1 MSFDF
6 STLITDRTQADVD
19 AARELTFR
27 VENGLATAEEIAR
40 WNLAAE
46 KGAYNYTDLNRVTQC
61 MEYLDET
68 LRSYGYQTGYQR
80 IRVPHKGGSGL
91 PEGYTELE
99 YIESTGTQHID
110 TGFKPNNNSRVIV
123 DIYVPEQSTYPKA
136 VFGSR
141 NGVSSSVASFVLW
154 AFESSQFRSDYNSVN
169 TSVNV
174 SVPGRHTIDK
184 NKNVCTIDDTT
195 VSSATASFQ
204 SNYSLALFGQNDADG
219 IDERKVA
226 MQLYSCQIYDN
237 DVLIR
242 AYMPCQGPSGDI
254 GLYDTENNQFYG
266 NAGTGTFTAGPEIP
280 PEPGEVLDPY
290 TWYESDTPTASQMS
304 RYLQNVSTLRET
316 LTLPAG
322 TDEVPE
328 DMNGLKQAEA
338 NNIEIILGEIRAW
351 LENMTQAWFYSG
363 DLYAGEV

>member
-1 MSFDF
+1 MFDF
-6 STLITDRTQADVD
+6 STLITDRAAAD
-19 AARELTFR
+19 L
-27 VENGLATAEEIAR
+27 ENLRALLSTPMEDWTAEQ
-40 WNLAAE
+40 LAQFNQAIS

-99 YIESTGTQHID
+99 CIESTGMQYID
-110 TGFKPNNNSRVIV
+110 TGFQPNQDTRVIMDV
-123 DIYVPEQSTYPKA
+123 QATQDETVAY
-136 VFGSR
+136 FGAR
-141 NGVSSSVASFVLW
+141 GSSSAN
-154 AFESSQFRSDYNSVN
+154 AFIVWELDSSQARSDYGSKRTPFSVS
-169 TSVNV
+169 TLARV
-174 SVPGRHTIDK
+174 TIDK
-184 NKNVCTIDDTT
+184 NKNSVSINDSSLTQAEATFTT
-195 VSSATASFQ
+195 GYNMLLLCQNTEGEVDSRKMSA
-204 SNYSLALFGQNDADG
+204 L
-219 IDERKVA
+219 
-226 MQLYSCQIYDN
+226 LYSCQIYDN

-242 AYMPCQGPSGDI
+242 DYVPCQGPSGDI

-304 RYLQNVSTLRET
+304 RYLQNVSALRET

-338 NNIEIILGEIRAW
+338 NNIESILDMLQTWII
-351 LENMTQAWFYSG
+351 NMQAAWFYSG
-363 DLYAGEV
+363 DLYSGEV